1 MARPAPQSPASNVA
15 VLPLVVRAAFPLLL
29 VVLAALAFWPCVDAQ
44 FVALDD
50 DANFEMNFLFRGLG
64 AEQLKWMWSGY
75 HYGHWHPLTWWTF
88 GLDYVRAG
96 LDAPAFHR
104 TNLVIH
110 LASVLAFWALALE
123 VLRWCAGWVSARGR
137 PVELERSKTLALHA
151 CAALAT
157 VAWAVHPL
165 RVENVAWV
173 TERRD
178 LLSAL
183 FLFVTAYAYLR
194 AARADSARV
203 AWFALALGA
212 YALSLASKAW
222 GMTLPVVLLALDAY
236 PLRRARAGEREGRSW
251 GSLVVE
257 KLWFVPFAAW
267 TAWQASAAQR
277 AIGATVSFDEHGL
290 LHRAAQASY
299 GLCFY
304 VLKTLWPTN
313 LGCHYLLELGFDPL
327 QPVYLAAMG
336 AVVAVTVTL
345 FVLRRRWPAL
355 LATWFVYGV
364 LVSPVLGLLQSGSQK
379 VADRYAQVGAVPLV
393 LLVAGALLVLVVRN
407 EQALAKRT
415 WAVLAATVGLA
426 GVLAFATNRQT
437 RCWNDSEA
445 LFRQAVKV
453 EPDNYFVLHNLAATL
468 YRRQAW
474 EEAIE
479 FERRSVAAHPGKGN
493 ELARHTLGIL
503 LQYAG
508 RKDEAEQA
516 WRDSIEWTPDP
527 ADPRWA
533 GRPDFWLPDPST
545 CLAALKPLYLQRRQA
560 DELIALH
567 ERGIARR
574 PDVAQLYV
582 DLDQLLAGAGRGAER
597 VAVWEKAEKSGR
609 LARPQVEL
617 GRARSL
623 VAAGQLKD
631 AEPYVFRAAT
641 VERGKVQELV
651 DALAKAAASRGIEG
665 GVELLER
672 ARRAGVPASV
682 VDNAQGKLYLAVGRH
697 AEAEPLLLRAQALDN
712 FNRDYVVDV
721 CELLAAQGRRE
732 DAVRNLR
739 ALLEQDAGNVRARTL
754 LARIEGGARR

>member
-1 MARPAPQSPASNVA
+1 MARPAPQSPAPNVA
-15 VLPLVVRAAFPLLL
+15 ALPLVVRAAFPLLL
-29 VVLAALAFWPCVDAQ
+29 VALAAFAFWPCVDAQ

-64 AEQLKWMWSGY
+64 PAQLEWMWSGY

-104 TNLVIH
+104 TSLVIH
-110 LASVLAFWALALE
+110 LAGVLAFWALALE
-123 VLRWCAGWVSARGR
+123 VLRWCAGWVSARSG
-137 PVELERSKTLALHA
+137 PVELDRTKSFALHV
-151 CAALAT
+151 CAAFAT

-183 FLFVTAYAYLR
+183 FLFVTVLAYLR
-194 AARADSARV
+194 SARAGSVRG
-203 AWFALALGA
+203 AWLALALVA

-222 GMTLPVVLLALDAY
+222 GMTLPVVLLALDVY
-236 PLRRARAGEREGRSW
+236 PLRRLAREGGEGRSW
-251 GSLVVE
+251 GALVLE

-304 VLKTLWPTN
+304 VLKTLWPTD

-327 QPVYLAAMG
+327 EPVYIAAMV
-336 AVVAVTVTL
+336 AVVGVTVAL
-345 FVLRRRWPAL
+345 FLLRKRWPAL
-355 LATWFVYGV
+355 FAAWFLYGV

-379 VADRYAQVGAVPLV
+379 VADRYAQVGSVPLV
-393 LLVAGALLVLVVRN
+393 LLAAGALLAFVVRDPS
-407 EQALAKRT
+407 ALAKR
-415 WAVLAATVGLA
+415 AKVVLVAALA
-426 GVLAFATNRQT
+426 LGGGLAFASNRQT
-437 RCWNDSEA
+437 RCWNDSES

-453 EPDNYFVLHNLAATL
+453 EPDNYFVLHNLSASL

-474 EEAIE
+474 DEAIE
-479 FERRSVAAHPGKGN
+479 LERRSVTAHPGKGN

-508 RKDEAEQA
+508 RLEEAEQA
-516 WRDSIEWTPDP
+516 WRDCVEWEPDP
-527 ADPRWA
+527 QDPRWA
-533 GRPDFWLPDPST
+533 GRPLFWLPDPST
-545 CLAALKPLYLQRRQA
+545 CLAALRPRYQQRRQT
-560 DELIALH
+560 DELIALY
-567 ERGIARR
+567 ERGLARR

-582 DLDQLLAGAGRGAER
+582 DLDQLLAGAGRNPQRLAL
-597 VAVWEKAEKSGR
+597 WEKAEKSGNLPR
-609 LARPQVEL
+609 AQVDA
-617 GRARSL
+617 GRARAL
-623 VAAGQLKD
+623 VAAGQLKE
-631 AEPYVFRAAT
+631 AEPYVFRAAAA
-641 VERGKVQELV
+641 ERGKVQELV
-651 DALAKAAASRGIEG
+651 DALAKAAASRGVEAGI
-665 GVELLER
+665 ELLER
-672 ARRAGVPASV
+672 ARRSGVPASV
-682 VDNAQGKLYLAVGRH
+682 VDNAQGKLYLAAARY

-721 CELLAAQGRRE
+721 CELFAAQGRRD

-739 ALLEQDAGNVRARTL
+739 ALLEQDAANVRARTL
-754 LARIEGGARR
+754 LQRIESGSRR